1 MSAKVLASIT
11 EQTPWGELPH
21 IEGQSLAAVAA
32 EREPVVCSYCKEP
45 IVHDGDIWR
54 HVRTGLSA
62 HWRSKECRPLCRDCG
77 APAIRAIG
85 DSAFIGSGIAFVVD
99 HFACEACARKSTF
112 IEHVR

>member
-1 MSAKVLASIT
+1 MSAKVLATIT
-11 EQTPWGELPH
+11 EQTPWGELTQ
-21 IEGQSLAAVAA
+21 INGLSLAAVAA
-32 EREPVVCSYCKEP
+32 EREPVICSYCKEP

-85 DSAFIGSGIAFVVD
+85 DSGFIGSGIAFVID
-99 HFACEACARKSTF
+99 HFSCAKCDSTGALV
-112 IEHVR
+112 EHIR